1 MSIQQYDETYNQ
13 ANKVAIV
20 ANPVS
25 RCFNVVLDSH
35 TAASFTGP
43 LYNATFS
50 VDLKT
55 IVREAWRL
63 NKAYYMKFQF
73 VAPFGDL
80 SSLPVGKVYTLH
92 IDLGKAQNIYRY
104 SNVKVPAGI
113 VRVSTEGSNAATPT
127 PYLNSRPDDNTP
139 VLIENLR
146 DITSININLL
156 DTSGGGNG
164 VTFGGSQK
172 YICILTFMEA

>member
-25 RCFNVVLDSH
+25 RCFNVVLDSY
-35 TAASFTGP
+35 TAASFTGA

-63 NKAYYMKFQF
+63 NKAYYMTFQF
-73 VAPFGDL
+73 VSATGDQPSL
-80 SSLPVGKVYTLH
+80 SKIYTLH

-104 SNVKVPAGI
+104 SNVKVPSGI
-113 VRVSTEGSNAATPT
+113 VRISTDGNIGVTPT
-127 PYLNSRPDDNTP
+127 AYLNSRPEDNAP

-146 DITSININLL
+146 DITNININLL

-164 VTFGGSQK
+164 VTFSGTAK